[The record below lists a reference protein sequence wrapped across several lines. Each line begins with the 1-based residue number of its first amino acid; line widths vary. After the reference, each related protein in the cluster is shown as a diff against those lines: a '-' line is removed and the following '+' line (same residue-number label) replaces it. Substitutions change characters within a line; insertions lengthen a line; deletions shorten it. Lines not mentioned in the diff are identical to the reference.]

1 MEAAAKAEAKV
12 VMKADELEQKLRA
25 LGIQQLPSP

>member
-1 MEAAAKAEAKV
+1 MEAAAKA